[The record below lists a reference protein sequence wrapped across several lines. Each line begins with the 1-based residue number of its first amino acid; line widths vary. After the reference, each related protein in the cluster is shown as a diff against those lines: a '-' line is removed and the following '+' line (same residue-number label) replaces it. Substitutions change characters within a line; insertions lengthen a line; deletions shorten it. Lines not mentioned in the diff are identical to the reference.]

1 MCAENVFAMQ
11 PHGEKI
17 TQKITRKIE
26 HQVVLS
32 NVCIHI
38 VIVHWWYNFTLHFSI
53 YKITLSFFFLS
64 AQESFPQQLTY
75 PEMAWPMWNPNLTHS
90 CGSPRI
96 GHRMAASGDGR
107 PSGRSTRTIYYC
119 TPRGRPESIRTGPT
133 MSRVAGPA
141 GCCCCCGA
149 AGHPAREI
157 DVA

>member
-1 MCAENVFAMQ
+1 NESGSETDGPKAEWAKAPQSCCKRRTDRSPTNDAIGATADRS
-11 PHGEKI
+11 PD
-17 TQKITRKIE
+17 
-26 HQVVLS
+26 
-32 NVCIHI
+32 
-38 VIVHWWYNFTLHFSI
+38 VI
-53 YKITLSFFFLS
+53 
-64 AQESFPQQLTY
+64 Y

-149 AGHPAREI
+149 AGHPVQNRRPMRN
-157 DVA
+157 

>member
-53 YKITLSFFFLS
+53 YKITLSFFFSLCTRVFSATTYLS
-64 AQESFPQQLTY
+64 RNGVADVESELDT
-75 PEMAWPMWNPNLTHS
+75 
-90 CGSPRI
+90 
-96 GHRMAASGDGR
+96 
-107 PSGRSTRTIYYC
+107 
-119 TPRGRPESIRTGPT
+119 
-133 MSRVAGPA
+133 
-141 GCCCCCGA
+141 
-149 AGHPAREI
+149 
-157 DVA
+157 